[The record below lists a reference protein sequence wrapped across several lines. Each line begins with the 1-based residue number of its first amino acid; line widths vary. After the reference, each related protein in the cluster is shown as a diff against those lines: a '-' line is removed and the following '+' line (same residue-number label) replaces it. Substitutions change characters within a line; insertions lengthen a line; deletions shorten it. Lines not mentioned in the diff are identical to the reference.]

1 LKTGWRTNDHLIDA
15 TLQGDISEPPALE
28 TPFFVLQN
36 FLLTAISRQMNYQSV
51 DALQQVLVDKVFH
64 YAEDRKKAAGRALGT
79 LVEIITYY
87 ALKGWG
93 FRENVAIERALPEYK
108 NPDITH
114 NVEFSL
120 HPILRQQII
129 PLQEFTLPLT
139 TAKLRRALDTNKFV
153 HGDLVAKDAQVLSN
167 DGVLRN
173 ACAFGESADAFCIA
187 SVDEM
192 KGTCCALTINVLS
205 RHPFA
210 IFECKR
216 VGVEEGM
223 KKGPQSIEKA
233 KQGAYVARSVS
244 ALQKVRYAN
253 GQIGGVIQLTDGTLY
268 HKPYVQLL
276 EETIKSN
283 EPAMLRD
290 FILTV
295 GVVSNHGNWFTQ
307 EDHNKELRVLAQSYD
322 WLLFLTDQG
331 LAEFVSELLLKPTPE
346 LAVAR
351 AAFLQ
356 SYGPSASGNRFT
368 KVKMD
373 VKADLV
379 LRQYFAAHAKKIESW
394 LNVIAPT
401 GQSLQNLQKDLK
413 TLNEKDWTKILSK

>member
-1 LKTGWRTNDHLIDA
+1 M
-15 TLQGDISEPPALE
+15 S
-28 TPFFVLQN
+28 
-36 FLLTAISRQMNYQSV
+36 YQSV
-51 DALQQVLVDKVFH
+51 DALQQVLVEKVFH
-64 YAEDRKKAAGRALGT
+64 YADDRKKAAGRALGT

-93 FRENVAIERALPEYK
+93 FRENVAIERPLPEYK
-108 NPDITH
+108 NPAITH

-120 HPILRQQII
+120 HPVLRQQVI
-129 PLQEFTLPLT
+129 PSREFTLPLT
-139 TAKLRRALDTNKFV
+139 TAKLRRVLDKLEFV
-153 HGDLVAKDAQVLSN
+153 QGELVAKTAQVLSN

-173 ACAFGESADAFCIA
+173 ACAFGESAGAFCIA

-192 KGTCCALTINVLS
+192 KGSRCALTVSVLS
-205 RHPFA
+205 QHPFA

-233 KQGAYVARSVS
+233 KQGAYVARMVS

-253 GQIGGVIQLTDGTLY
+253 GQIGGVIQLADGTLY

-283 EPAMLRD
+283 DPVMLRD

-295 GVVSNHGNWFTQ
+295 GVVSNHGNWFTE
-307 EDHNKELRVLAQSYD
+307 EDHNKELKVLAQSYD

-331 LAEFVSELLLKPTPE
+331 LAEFVSELLLSPARE
-346 LAVAR
+346 LADAR

-356 SYGPSASGNRFT
+356 SYGPAASANRFT

-373 VKADLV
+373 VKADAV
-379 LRQYFAAHAKKIESW
+379 LRHYFASRAKKIESW
-394 LNVIAPT
+394 FNIITPA
-401 GQSLQNLQKDLK
+401 GQSLKKLPEELK
-413 TLNEKDWTKILSK
+413 TLNGKDWSKMLSK

>member
-1 LKTGWRTNDHLIDA
+1 M
-15 TLQGDISEPPALE
+15 S
-28 TPFFVLQN
+28 
-36 FLLTAISRQMNYQSV
+36 YQSV
-51 DALQQVLVDKVFH
+51 DALQQVLVEKVFH
-64 YAEDRKKAAGRALGT
+64 YAADRKKAAGRALGT

-87 ALKGWG
+87 ALKSWH

-108 NPDITH
+108 NPAITH

-120 HPILRQQII
+120 HPVLQRQII

-139 TAKLRRALDTNKFV
+139 TAKLRRALDAQKFAR
-153 HGDLVAKDAQVLSN
+153 GDLAAEPAQVLSN

-173 ACAFGESADAFCIA
+173 ACIFGESPDAFCIA

-192 KGTCCALTINVLS
+192 KGNQCALTVSVLS
-205 RHPFA
+205 QHPFA

-253 GQIGGVIQLTDGTLY
+253 GQIGGVIQLADGTLY
-268 HKPYVQLL
+268 HEPYGQLL

-283 EPAMLRD
+283 DPAMLRD

-295 GVVSNHGNWFTQ
+295 GVVSNHGNWFTGD
-307 EDHNKELRVLAQSYD
+307 DHNKELKVLAQSYD
-322 WLLFLTDQG
+322 WLQFLTDQG
-331 LAEFVSELLLKPTPE
+331 LAEFVSELLLHPTPE
-346 LAVAR
+346 LADAR
-351 AAFLQ
+351 KAFLQ
-356 SYGPSASGNRFT
+356 SYGPKASANRFT

-373 VKADLV
+373 VKADMV
-379 LRQYFAAHAKKIESW
+379 LRHYFATHARKMESW
-394 LNVIAPT
+394 FNIITPN
-401 GQSLQNLQKDLK
+401 GQGLKKLQEELK
-413 TLNEKDWTKILSK
+413 TLNGKDWTKMLSK

>member
-1 LKTGWRTNDHLIDA
+1 MSYESVD
-15 TLQGDISEPPALE
+15 
-28 TPFFVLQN
+28 VLQK
-36 FLLTAISRQMNYQSV
+36 
-51 DALQQVLVDKVFH
+51 VLVEKVFH
-64 YAEDRKKAAGRALGT
+64 YADDRKKAAGRALGT

-108 NPDITH
+108 NVDITH

-120 HPILRQQII
+120 HPILRQQAI
-129 PLQEFTLPLT
+129 PIQEFTLPLT
-139 TAKLRRALDTNKFV
+139 TAKLRCALDKLEFSHN
-153 HGDLVAKDAQVLSN
+153 DLIAKAAQVLSR

-173 ACAFGESADAFCIA
+173 ACTFGESAGAFCIA
-187 SVDEM
+187 SVDEI
-192 KGTCCALTINVLS
+192 KNNRYALTVSVLS
-205 RHPFA
+205 QHPFA

-216 VGVEEGM
+216 VGIEEGM
-223 KKGPQSIEKA
+223 KKGPQTIEKA
-233 KQGAYVARSVS
+233 KQGAYVARMVS

-253 GQIGGVIQLTDGTLY
+253 GQIGGVIQLADGTLY
-268 HKPYVQLL
+268 HKSYVQLL

-283 EPAMLRD
+283 DPAMLRD

-307 EDHNKELRVLAQSYD
+307 EDHNKELKVLAQSYD

-331 LAEFVSELLLKPTPE
+331 LAEFVSELLLNPTPE
-346 LAVAR
+346 LADAR

-356 SYGPSASGNRFT
+356 SYGPTASGNRFT

-373 VKADLV
+373 VKADMV
-379 LRQYFAAHAKKIESW
+379 LRHYFATHATTIESW
-394 LNVIAPT
+394 FNVITPK
-401 GQSLQNLQKDLK
+401 GQGLKKLQEELK
-413 TLNEKDWTKILSK
+413 ILNGKDWKKMLSK

>member
-1 LKTGWRTNDHLIDA
+1 M
-15 TLQGDISEPPALE
+15 S
-28 TPFFVLQN
+28 
-36 FLLTAISRQMNYQSV
+36 YQSV
-51 DALQQVLVDKVFH
+51 DALQQVLVEKVFH

-93 FRENVAIERALPEYK
+93 FRENVAIERALSEYK
-108 NPDITH
+108 NPAITH

-120 HPILRQQII
+120 HPILRQQIV
-129 PLQEFTLPLT
+129 PLQEFDLPLT
-139 TAKLRRALDTNKFV
+139 TTKLRRALDKLEFDHT
-153 HGDLVAKDAQVLSN
+153 DLAAKAAQVLSN
-167 DGVLRN
+167 QGVLRN
-173 ACAFGESADAFCIA
+173 ACAFGESAKTFCIA

-192 KGTCCALTINVLS
+192 KGNQIALTVNVLS
-205 RHPFA
+205 QHPFA

-233 KQGAYVARSVS
+233 KQGAYVARAVS
-244 ALQKVRYAN
+244 SLQKVRYTN
-253 GQIGGVIQLTDGTLY
+253 GQIGGVIQLSDGTLY

-295 GVVSNHGNWFTQ
+295 GVVSNHGNWFTA
-307 EDHNKELRVLAQSYD
+307 EDHNKELKVLAQSYD

-331 LAEFVSELLLKPTPE
+331 LAEFVSELLLNPTPE
-346 LAVAR
+346 LTDAR
-351 AAFLQ
+351 KAFLQ
-356 SYGPSASGNRFT
+356 SYGPKAAGNRFT
-368 KVKMD
+368 KVKID
-373 VKADLV
+373 VKADAV
-379 LRQYFAAHAKKIESW
+379 LKNYFAVHAKKIESW
-394 LNVIAPT
+394 FNIITPN
-401 GQSLQNLQKDLK
+401 GQSLKKLLEE
-413 TLNEKDWTKILSK
+413 LNMLNRKDWAKILTK

>member
-1 LKTGWRTNDHLIDA
+1 M
-15 TLQGDISEPPALE
+15 SYE
-28 TPFFVLQN
+28 
-36 FLLTAISRQMNYQSV
+36 SV
-51 DALQQVLVDKVFH
+51 DALQQVLVEKVFH

-93 FRENVAIERALPEYK
+93 FRENLAIERALPEYK
-108 NPDITH
+108 NPAITH

-120 HPILRQQII
+120 HPVLRQQII
-129 PLQEFTLPLT
+129 PLQEFALPLT
-139 TAKLRRALDTNKFV
+139 TAKLRRALDKLEFA
-153 HGDLVAKDAQVLSN
+153 HEDLVAKAGQVLSSQ
-167 DGVLRN
+167 GVLRN
-173 ACAFGESADAFCIA
+173 ACTFGESASAFCIA
-187 SVDEM
+187 SVDEI
-192 KGTCCALTINVLS
+192 KGNQCALTVSVLS
-205 RHPFA
+205 QHPFA

-233 KQGAYVARSVS
+233 KQGAYVARTVS

-253 GQIGGVIQLTDGTLY
+253 GQIGGVIHLADGTLY

-283 EPAMLRD
+283 DPAMLRD

-295 GVVSNHGNWFTQ
+295 GVVSNHGNWFTE
-307 EDHNKELRVLAQSYD
+307 EDHNKELKVLAQSYD

-331 LAEFVSELLLKPTPE
+331 LAEFVSELLLNPTRE
-346 LAVAR
+346 LSAAR
-351 AAFLQ
+351 TAFLQ
-356 SYGPSASGNRFT
+356 SYGPKASANRFT

-379 LRQYFAAHAKKIESW
+379 LRNYFAAHARKIESW
-394 LNVIAPT
+394 FNIIAPRR
-401 GQSLQNLQKDLK
+401 QSLKKLQEELN
-413 TLNEKDWTKILSK
+413 TLNRKDWKQVLA